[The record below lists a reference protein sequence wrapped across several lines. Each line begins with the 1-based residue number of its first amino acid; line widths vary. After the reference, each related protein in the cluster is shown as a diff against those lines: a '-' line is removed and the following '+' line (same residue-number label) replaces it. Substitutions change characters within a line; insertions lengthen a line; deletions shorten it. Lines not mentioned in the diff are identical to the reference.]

1 VARAGVQDE
10 RQWSHA
16 VARLTGWADLRRPG
30 AERLALKGVL
40 ERFRSL
46 RQELAKFGTV
56 GFVSL
61 LVDLA
66 VFNVVLQAL
75 PDKPLTAKVVSTAV
89 STTNAFVLNRHW
101 SFRHR
106 ERTGLRREYGL
117 FLVLNAVG
125 LSISLLCLAIS
136 HYVLGF
142 ESVLASNLAA
152 NGVGLALGTAFRFW
166 SYRKFVW
173 AAPQEVAEA
182 AADGDAAA
190 MAVLEDVRDGTLH
203 P

>member
-1 VARAGVQDE
+1 L
-10 RQWSHA
+10 SS
-16 VARLTGWADLRRPG
+16 
-30 AERLALKGVL
+30 VL
-40 ERFRSL
+40 ERFRAL

-101 SFRHR
+101 SFRYR

-125 LSISLLCLAIS
+125 LSISLLCLSIS

-152 NGVGLALGTAFRFW
+152 NGVGLVLGTAFRFW

-173 AAPQEVAEA
+173 AAAEEVAEA

-190 MAVLEDVRDGTLH
+190 MAVLEDVRDGTLR

>member
-1 VARAGVQDE
+1 MLRALV
-10 RQWSHA
+10 
-16 VARLTGWADLRRPG
+16 
-30 AERLALKGVL
+30 

-46 RQELAKFGTV
+46 FHELAKFGTV
-56 GFVSL
+56 GFLSL

-66 VFNVVLQAL
+66 VFNLMLQVL

-89 STTNAFVLNRHW
+89 SATNAFVLNRHW
-101 SFRHR
+101 SFKHR
-106 ERTGLRREYGL
+106 ERTTLRREYGL

-142 ESVLASNLAA
+142 QSLLASNLAA
-152 NGVGLALGTAFRFW
+152 NGVGLVLGTAFRFW
-166 SYRKFVW
+166 AYRKFVW

-190 MAVLEDVRDGTLH
+190 MAVLEDVRDGTLR
-203 P
+203 PSS